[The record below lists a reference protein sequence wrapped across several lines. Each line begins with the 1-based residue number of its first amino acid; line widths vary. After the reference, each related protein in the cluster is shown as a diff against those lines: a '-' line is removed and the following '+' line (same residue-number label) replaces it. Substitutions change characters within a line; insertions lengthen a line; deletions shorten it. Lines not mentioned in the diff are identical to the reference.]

1 MPSPF
6 PGMDP
11 YLEAPAVWPDFH
23 GRLIYVINEM
33 ILPDLPDDYD
43 PRVETQV
50 RLVEV
55 PPKDADV
62 TGWTTVGGRA
72 VPDVAVIRAHGGGGN
87 GAAEME
93 EEEEGGVATL
103 AEPVETLEPVFVP
116 SAVYEEVVRRRIE
129 IVHRPDGELVTLI
142 ELLSLT
148 NKRGAGQEEYLEKR
162 RKLLRQG
169 ANLVEID
176 LLLGGRRLPLGTPL
190 PAGDYF
196 AFVTRRDSPVWT
208 AVYAWPLKRRLPA
221 IPIPLRLPDE
231 DVPLDLAAALTTTY
245 DRGRYGRQIR
255 YGNPPPVELEGV
267 LADWVSSTSK
277 PTTATNQS

>member
-1 MPSPF
+1 MSSPF

-23 GRLIYVINEM
+23 GNFIYTCRESILDG
-33 ILPDLPDDYD
+33 LPDAYD
-43 PRVETQV
+43 ARVETRV

-55 PPKDADV
+55 PPEDADL

-72 VPDVAVIRAHGGGGN
+72 VPDVAVIRAHGGGN
-87 GAAEME
+87 GAADLE
-93 EEEEGGVATL
+93 EEQGGVASL
-103 AEPVETLEPVFVP
+103 AEPVDTLEPVFVP

-142 ELLSLT
+142 ELLSPT

-245 DRGRYGRQIR
+245 HRDGRQIR
-255 YGNPPPVELEGV
+255 YGNPPPVALEGV